1 MNVLKI
7 GGNEIN
13 DPSFLPRLAQAVMT
27 MEQPVTVV
35 HGGGQAIAGMQTR
48 LGLEPRK
55 IDGLRVTDDASLQ
68 VTQMVLSGDVNKR
81 VVQTLIAHGIPAVG
95 LSGVDGGLLRCERKR
110 YKDQDLGW
118 VGNVV
123 TVDRRLLDLFTG
135 EGFTPVISPVSLGLD
150 GAIYN
155 VNADEAAS
163 AIAAAYIATK
173 AWFISNVAAVLDD
186 QGRSIK
192 TISADDAGRLIESG
206 AIRDGMIPKV
216 HAALDLVA
224 SGVSEVIITNID
236 GLLTGAGT
244 RFVATQAMGD
254 NSVKE
259 NRAPYHH
266 QEGEVLDAK
275 RRHS

>member
-1 MNVLKI
+1 MEVVKI
-7 GGNEIN
+7 GGNEI
-13 DPSFLPRLAQAVMT
+13 DEPSFLPRLAQALSRL
-27 MEQPVTVV
+27 EQPVAIV
-35 HGGGQAIAGMQTR
+35 HGGGRAIAGMQIR

-55 IDGLRVTDDASLQ
+55 VDGLRVTDDQSLQ

-81 VVQTLIAHGIPAVG
+81 IVQALLEHGIPAVG

-110 YKDQDLGW
+110 YKQQDLGW
-118 VGNVV
+118 VGHIVKV
-123 TVDRRLLDLFTG
+123 ERRVLDLFAG

-163 AIAAAYIATK
+163 AIAAALGAPK

-186 QGRSIK
+186 NGQPIDGV
-192 TISADDAGRLIESG
+192 TADQAARLIENG

-216 HAALDLVA
+216 HAALELVA

-236 GLLTGAGT
+236 GLRAGGGT
-244 RFVATQAMGD
+244 RFA
-254 NSVKE
+254 
-259 NRAPYHH
+259 
-266 QEGEVLDAK
+266 LDRLEK
-275 RRHS
+275 NNHK